1 MEMFNL
7 VEYTALHQ
15 TTTAMLLS
23 QNMTIPDMTKLR
35 LLVFDMKDE

>member
-1 MEMFNL
+1 MFNL
-7 VEYTALHQ
+7 AEYSAIHQ

-23 QNMTIPDMTKLR
+23 SNMTIHDLTKLR